1 MVRLVFR
8 VGSFLSLCLGVIAA
22 TIDSIQSVSISS
34 VSLTPISATISD
46 FSPDSLIAMQA
57 MMEHYLGEGAWSA
70 FSTLV
75 LPQPAFAVFFG
86 LALIFWMLGYKKP
99 SPAGRFAA

>member
-1 MVRLVFR
+1 MVRLLFR

-34 VSLTPISATISD
+34 VSLTPISATIAD
-46 FSPDSLIAMQA
+46 FSPDSLLALQQLI
-57 MMEHYLGEGAWSA
+57 ETYLGKGAWSA
-70 FSTLV
+70 FSTLL

-86 LALIFWMLGYKKP
+86 LALIFWVLGYKKP